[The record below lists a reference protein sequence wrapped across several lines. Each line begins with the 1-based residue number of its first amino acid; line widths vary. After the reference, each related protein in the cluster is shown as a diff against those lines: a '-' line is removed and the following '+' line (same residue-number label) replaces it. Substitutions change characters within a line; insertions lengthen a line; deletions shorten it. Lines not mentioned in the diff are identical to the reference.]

1 MATQFGVVAIGALV
15 LAPCAIFGE
24 PWLATP
30 IFLVLAMISS
40 FGYLRMLG
48 SVDRMVQSRMDSL
61 TLEIMKTT

>member
-1 MATQFGVVAIGALV
+1 VAIGALV